1 MAVQNQPNKGPRQYE
16 VSEAQKLQ
24 FRTEAERMYAHLDTK
39 EKVDKALQPLVAP
52 TPVARLWQ
60 WARLRLG
67 SFWNMVKVATMSVF
81 LGRAAT
87 DKRLSEGNRNA
98 EKESA
103 IAAAKKEAQ
112 IQVLAA
118 KKERFE
124 KGTPEK
130 ENQEKETQEKEPTQE
145 SEKEAHPEKEVEPE
159 ASKHEEPEAESKKD
173 AGEQEQPKN
182 ETPDIQLMKPNES
195 ILSLQVAQMTEAYQK
210 GFAELV
216 QKETGLSADQI
227 QVFNATTE
235 KGKPYIQVNME
246 VKPGVSVTTCL
257 DDRGRF
263 LGKAS
268 MMSQEEKRLHGDL
281 RKLLLYYTVKEYAPA
296 KDKELYNRT
305 GYTKDGQVLRAVE
318 HNKNT
323 MRPGTTLTRQDFA
336 QIFRQANEKGYV
348 NNFDFGHV
356 LNIRKENNALV
367 ASIDGKAVDL
377 SEAKDYKI
385 AADIL
390 HGLYVSKIGQDYA
403 AIEEGKQALLQ
414 SVEAYRVAHETE
426 HSHEEPSAENT
437 QGDAAEYAD
446 TQQMGE
452 RHAEEAPEIPAPEQ
466 DFVDPEYTKNLNTL
480 FPPYEMG
487 DGDVYTGV
495 SQLDSNGNLLHESPE
510 DSKEPVYENEQEQ
523 EHDALETER

>member
-1 MAVQNQPNKGPRQYE
+1 
-16 VSEAQKLQ
+16 
-24 FRTEAERMYAHLDTK
+24 
-39 EKVDKALQPLVAP
+39 
-52 TPVARLWQ
+52 
-60 WARLRLG
+60 
-67 SFWNMVKVATMSVF
+67 
-81 LGRAAT
+81 
-87 DKRLSEGNRNA
+87 
-98 EKESA
+98 
-103 IAAAKKEAQ
+103 
-112 IQVLAA
+112 
-118 KKERFE
+118 
-124 KGTPEK
+124 
-130 ENQEKETQEKEPTQE
+130 
-145 SEKEAHPEKEVEPE
+145 
-159 ASKHEEPEAESKKD
+159 
-173 AGEQEQPKN
+173 
-182 ETPDIQLMKPNES
+182 
-195 ILSLQVAQMTEAYQK
+195 
-210 GFAELV
+210 
-216 QKETGLSADQI
+216 
-227 QVFNATTE
+227 
-235 KGKPYIQVNME
+235 
-246 VKPGVSVTTCL
+246 
-257 DDRGRF
+257 
-263 LGKAS
+263 
-268 MMSQEEKRLHGDL
+268 
-281 RKLLLYYTVKEYAPA
+281 
-296 KDKELYNRT
+296 
-305 GYTKDGQVLRAVE
+305 
-318 HNKNT
+318 

-437 QGDAAEYAD
+437 QGDAEEYAD